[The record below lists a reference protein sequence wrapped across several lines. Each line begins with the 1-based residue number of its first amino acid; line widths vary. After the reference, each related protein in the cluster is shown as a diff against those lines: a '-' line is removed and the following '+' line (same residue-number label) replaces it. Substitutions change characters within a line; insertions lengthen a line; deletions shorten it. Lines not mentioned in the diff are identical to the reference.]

1 MKYIWKQEEVL
12 LTDFSSVDVHFLF
25 SHLNKQGQLTKGRV
39 GTDVYSEFLV
49 KSLSQQHLVS
59 NTSNKIFHFTS

>member
-25 SHLNKQGQLTKGRV
+25 SHLNKQGQLTKGMV